1 MANRCHHGV
10 RGDFCDMCDFEENG
24 AEMLADLRTRVET
37 LENEVERLSGL
48 QTPAKLIAATK
59 HEEISLRAAFAMPVV
74 ASGKWNLLFPRGTFH
89 GPNLKP
95 VGGSLSIDD
104 AFMSDCLAS
113 WISAG
118 KPKLA
123 VYKTHLHAEEDVP
136 AADRLELE
144 EAYGFITDLRASAGG
159 LECFVE
165 WNPAGVEA
173 ITSGKWAFWS
183 AEWGRGGTNLLT
195 GQKLGWRITGAAL
208 TNDPFFD
215 NLPPLAAA
223 ANAANGGTNKPKET
237 KMEELF
243 QNLKQALK
251 DAGDNKS
258 ALLAGLKAIL
268 DENGGSEPDG
278 DEMAGGTMPTPPAT
292 TPAPDIAAA
301 VTAAVKPLGDQLRAS
316 NERIEKLQHELL
328 DQKVDAEVLK
338 LKAGD
343 GKRGRVVSDEL
354 IKAAKAQA
362 RSVGLEHAI
371 KFMASLAP
379 EGPALVASGV
389 PGKPEGKPSKEEA
402 NKKLDALTAELR
414 AKGTA
419 DARMVAMRENP
430 ELALIASGRN

>member
-10 RGDFCDMCDFEENG
+10 RGDFCDACDFETNG
-24 AEMLADLRTRVET
+24 AEIVADLRTRVET
-37 LENEVERLSGL
+37 LENEVERLTGL
-48 QTPAKLIAATK
+48 QSPVKITASASPSKK
-59 HEEISLRAAFAMPVV
+59 VLRAAFSMPVV

-89 GPNLKP
+89 GRNLEDL
-95 VGGSLSIDD
+95 GGSLTIDD
-104 AFMSDCLAS
+104 AFLSECVES
-113 WISAG
+113 WSSAG
-118 KPKLA
+118 KPRLA
-123 VYKTHLHAEEDVP
+123 VYKTHEHLDRKASAAEQLV
-136 AADRLELE
+136 LQ
-144 EAYGFITDLRASAGG
+144 EAYGFITDMRASERG

-183 AEWGRGGTNLLT
+183 AEWNRGATNLLNGAT
-195 GQKLGWRITGAAL
+195 KGWTVFGAAL

-278 DEMAGGTMPTPPAT
+278 DEMAGGTMPTLPAT

-362 RSVGLEHAI
+362 RSVGFEHAV

-379 EGPALVASGV
+379 EGPALTASGV